1 MESMSSVGLKN
12 IVCARKQFKFACFSP
27 IPRPDSPL
35 NAIQRL
41 NFSRS
46 RGFSLLELLISLLI
60 FAIGFLGLVSLQHLS
75 FRLTQD
81 TVLQSTAMTLADNLV
96 EQLKVNKPSS
106 IEGSWQKS
114 IEDSLP
120 NAQATLVKQGEYFDI
135 KVQWLES
142 QFSEELSNT
151 QTLELSFRAN

>member
-1 MESMSSVGLKN
+1 MESMSSVGLKI
-12 IVCARKQFKFACFSP
+12 IVRARKQFKFACPGP

-35 NAIQRL
+35 SAIQRL

-60 FAIGFLGLVSLQHLS
+60 FAIGFLGLVSLQHLN

-81 TVLQSTAMTLADNLV
+81 TVLQSAAMTLADNLV
-96 EQLKVNKPSS
+96 EQLKVNKPSA

-151 QTLELSFRAN
+151 HTLELSFRAN